1 MKMNKGFTR
10 SDMLMVVMCVMV
22 LAVGLGAMGTA
33 GQERGKIIICQ
44 SNLRHWGMA
53 LNSYSQDNQ
62 GEFPNS
68 YTWFYNSMWR
78 WQNSTAP
85 WCRWHNPWDSLE
97 NNPIF
102 RGSLWGYLGDDKYAL
117 CPTFS
122 RLATSGWGKY
132 HTGHIEGIPME
143 THYTYSMNG
152 YLGKHRRTRFGV
164 AGTISEVS
172 VDPSKVMTFTEENIW
187 DIRGRSASN
196 AVLSNNNFVARIN
209 SRGIREKDK
218 SLLTP
223 ETYNGAIATFHNAPS
238 NSLDVTMSDHEYFA
252 VEDPPGSY
260 PSWGLCQGGGN
271 AAFLDGHVE
280 LVPKEVDAFD
290 ISWPLK

>member
-10 SDMLMVVMCVMV
+10 SDLLMVVVCIMV

-33 GQERGKIIICQ
+33 GQERSKIIICQ

-53 LNSYSQDNQ
+53 MNSYSQDNQ
-62 GEFPNS
+62 GQFTDS
-68 YTWFYNSMWR
+68 YTWLYNRLWSWTVS
-78 WQNSTAP
+78 NAP
-85 WCRWHNPWDSLE
+85 WCRWHNPLESLKL
-97 NNPIF
+97 NPQYK
-102 RGSLWGYLGDDKYAL
+102 GSLWEYLGDDKFSV

-122 RLATSGWGKY
+122 RLATSGWGQY
-132 HTGHIEGIPME
+132 HTEHVEGIPMAPQ
-143 THYTYSMNG
+143 YSYSQNG
-152 YLGKHRRTRFGV
+152 YLGPRGTRFGV
-164 AGTISEVS
+164 AGTISEVT

-187 DIRGRSASN
+187 DIKGRSVAN
-196 AVLSNNNFVARIN
+196 AVLSNNNIVARID
-209 SRGIREKDK
+209 SAGIRQKDK

-223 ETYNGAIATFHNAPS
+223 DKYNGAIATYHNAPS
-238 NSLDVTMSDHEYFA
+238 NSLDVNNESFA

-271 AAFLDGHVE
+271 AAFLDGHVA